1 MIQPDLQSLEVKID
15 ALIEKC
21 HQLAQENQALRE
33 NQATLISEKTILEEK
48 NTQARNRIESMISRL
63 KAVEMTT

>member
-1 MIQPDLQSLEVKID
+1 MQPDLQSLEMKID

-21 HQLAQENQALRE
+21 HQLTQQNQALHE
-33 NQATLISEKTILEEK
+33 SQAALISQKTMLEEK